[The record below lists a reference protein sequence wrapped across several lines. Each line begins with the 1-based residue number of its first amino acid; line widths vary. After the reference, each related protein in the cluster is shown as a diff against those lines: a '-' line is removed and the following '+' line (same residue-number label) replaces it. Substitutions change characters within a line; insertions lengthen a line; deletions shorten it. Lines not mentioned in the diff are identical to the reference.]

1 LRESR
6 LRDEMS
12 KTDEVVEFLSKYS
25 LEDVLSGI
33 IEMQM
38 LLYGHGVD
46 SLISAS
52 EYFATNA
59 LFACKES
66 GNEPFEWEDYLKLEK
81 YCKEAFAP
89 NIEELFTET
98 LKMVN
103 ATDEEKEAFLQA
115 QHMKVK
121 NMAFRGDGYIYQL
134 ISFAEKLYSPLDQEI
149 KTKLGFSFTSCK
161 KMILYIFHTYGVR
174 VAKAYSEKYKVQN
187 MIKAFCGRTKPQLPS
202 IKEGY
207 IFRIN
212 KKNLR
217 SAIGSK
223 EVDYICDYLSVK
235 AFAGDYKK
243 VDLEEFKILISKP
256 FVDFGEYIYMPLLFS
271 SLMNLPKLF
280 HYTFIAEKIF
290 DKKVVGRYTQN
301 RGDVVENLTQLYFE
315 RIVNKE
321 NILRSLKYT
330 DEDGEA
336 DVTVCMLEGT
346 LFCECKSKILTLN
359 ALKGINDDIK
369 KDVYKAIGAAYAQG
383 VRSIKRIQDGKS
395 FIECVN
401 GTEQE
406 VHIDDTAVKYIIC
419 VTAENFGI
427 IPSEIAKYVEIDK
440 VINIVPYVV
449 NIYDLDIITQ
459 ECDSY
464 EEFLGYLNFR
474 QINHKLISAVDE
486 LDVFGFYKEHGNRE
500 IEIEGDELHI
510 TAYTKLF
517 DRKYVKKDKEYLQ
530 NYK

>member
-1 LRESR
+1 
-6 LRDEMS
+6 MS

-66 GNEPFEWEDYLKLEK
+66 GNELFEWEDYLKLEE

-89 NIEELFTET
+89 NVEELFNEA

-121 NMAFRGDGYIYQL
+121 NMAFRGDGYIHQL
-134 ISFAEKLYSPLDQEI
+134 ISFAEKLYSPLDKEI
-149 KTKLGFSFTSCK
+149 KAKLGFSFTSCK
-161 KMILYIFHTYGVR
+161 MMILYIFHIYGIR
-174 VAKAYSEKYKVQN
+174 VAKAYSEKYKVQY
-187 MIKAFCGRTKPQLPS
+187 MRRAFSGRTKPQLPS

-212 KKNLR
+212 KKNLQ

-223 EVDYICDYLSVK
+223 EVDYICDYLCVK

-243 VDLEEFKILISKP
+243 VDLAEFKILISKP

-290 DKKVVGRYTQN
+290 DKKVVGIYTQN
-301 RGDVVENLTQLYFE
+301 RGDVVEDLTQLYFE

-336 DVTVCMLEGT
+336 DVTVCMPEGT

-369 KDVYKAIGAAYAQG
+369 KDVYKAIGAAYVQG
-383 VRSIKRIQDGKS
+383 VRSIKRIQDGKA
-395 FIECVN
+395 FIECVG

-406 VHIDDTAVKYIIC
+406 VHINDTAVKYIVC

-427 IPSEIAKYVEIDK
+427 IPSEITKYVEIDK
-440 VINIVPYVV
+440 VINIVPNVI

-486 LDVFGFYKEHGNRE
+486 LDVFGFYKEHGNIK

-510 TAYTKLF
+510 TAYTQQF
-517 DRKYVKKDKEYLQ
+517 DIKYVKKDKEYLQ

>member
-1 LRESR
+1 
-6 LRDEMS
+6 MS
-12 KTDEVVEFLSKYS
+12 KTDEIVEFLSKYS
-25 LEDVLSGI
+25 LEEVLSGI
-33 IEMQM
+33 IERQM

-59 LFACKES
+59 LFACKKS
-66 GNEPFEWEDYLKLEK
+66 GNMPFEWEDYLKLEK
-81 YCKEAFAP
+81 YCKQAFAP
-89 NIEELFTET
+89 NVEELFTET

-103 ATDEEKEAFLQA
+103 ATDAEKEAFLQS

-121 NMAFRGDGYIYQL
+121 NMAFRGDGYIHQL

-149 KTKLGFSFTSCK
+149 KAKLGFSFTSCQ
-161 KMILYIFHTYGVR
+161 KMILYIFHTYGIR
-174 VAKAYSEKYKVQN
+174 VAKAYSEKYKVKN
-187 MIKAFCGRTKPQLPS
+187 MIKAFSGKTKPQLPS

-207 IFRIN
+207 IFRID

-217 SAIGSK
+217 DVIGVK

-243 VDLEEFKILISKP
+243 VDLAEFKILISKP

-290 DKKVVGRYTQN
+290 DKKVVGIYTRN
-301 RGDVVENLTQLYFE
+301 RGDIVEDLTQLYFE

-336 DVTVCMLEGT
+336 DVTVCMPEGT

-359 ALKGINDDIK
+359 ALKGINDDIE

-383 VRSIKRIQDGKS
+383 VRSIKRIQDKKA
-395 FIECVN
+395 FIEIVD

-406 VHIDDTAVKYIIC
+406 VHIDDTAVKYIVC

-427 IPSEIAKYVEIDK
+427 IPSEITKYVEIDK
-440 VINIVPYVV
+440 DINIVPYVV

-500 IEIEGDELHI
+500 IEIKGDELHI
-510 TAYTKLF
+510 TAYTQQF
-517 DRKYVKKDKEYLQ
+517 DRRYVKKDKEYLQ